1 MNDNKKSITCSEIM
15 NTNIKN
21 FDENKGAYQLSKNR
35 SASIFKKM
43 EFITGQE
50 NFSLDEL
57 TFYNKMIDRKFALTK
72 LSSEL
77 FNLNI
82 AIELE
87 AGIFEFSIVYK
98 KMMELSNAYI
108 PSIYADKLKDIIVNL
123 NSNSSVQNKTLKE
136 KLFKQELNAQEIP
149 FMTPDQLHP
158 ERWKKQIK
166 KKELKE
172 YKKNNMA
179 ATDIF
184 KCYKCGER
192 KCKITQMQIRSAD
205 EPMTNIV
212 KCLICYHVWKC

>member
-108 PSIYADKLKDIIVNL
+108 PSIYADKLKDIIVDL

-136 KLFKQELNAQEIP
+136 KLFKQ
-149 FMTPDQLHP
+149 
-158 ERWKKQIK
+158 
-166 KKELKE
+166 
-172 YKKNNMA
+172 
-179 ATDIF
+179 
-184 KCYKCGER
+184 
-192 KCKITQMQIRSAD
+192 
-205 EPMTNIV
+205 
-212 KCLICYHVWKC
+212 